1 MEKQIFS
8 VNGMKCEHCKAK
20 VETAIKVVPGVQIAE
35 ANVAEKN
42 VSITYDEILVSPAQL
57 KKAVDALGKFEMMI

>member
-20 VETAIKVVPGVQIAE
+20 VETAIKAVPGVQIAE

>member
-1 MEKQIFS
+1 MEKLIFS
-8 VNGMKCEHCKAK
+8 VNGMKCDHCKAK
-20 VETAIKVVPGVQIAE
+20 VETAIKAVPGVQIAE